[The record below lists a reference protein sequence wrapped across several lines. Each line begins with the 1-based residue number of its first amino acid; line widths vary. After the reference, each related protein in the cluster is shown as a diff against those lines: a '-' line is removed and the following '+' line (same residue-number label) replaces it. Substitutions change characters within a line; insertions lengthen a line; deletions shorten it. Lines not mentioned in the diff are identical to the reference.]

1 MFEIS
6 GNIVET
12 TVSVLWVVPLF
23 LYTVPSYTHIYIYI
37 CTDTL
42 SLMIEDAAMKDE
54 RGDDVPDNESNEWEV
69 GRERMCALP
78 RTEMC
83 SPCFTGA

>member
-1 MFEIS
+1 MSEIS
-6 GNIVET
+6 GNIVDT
-12 TVSVLWVVPLF
+12 TVSVLWAVPLF
-23 LYTVPSYTHIYIYI
+23 LYTVPVRIHIYVQIH
-37 CTDTL
+37 

-78 RTEMC
+78 RTEMY